1 MSTDLFFDPYSD
13 VFYDHPYELYK
24 QLRDQAPVSYNPK
37 YNFYALARYADVVEA
52 SRDHETYSNRWGAA
66 PPFLANTEPAG
77 EGPGNMLFMDPPNHE
92 RMRKLVN
99 RAFTPRAAQNFEH
112 IVRRVIKEKAD
123 AIGSAKNF
131 DWVADF
137 VALFPVEVIC
147 SILGIPSKDHQT
159 IRHWVDE
166 SLTIDPLNPPDE
178 TFLTRT
184 GTLYMYILEFI
195 KEKRKSPSDDM
206 MSQLIETRID
216 DDGSGDTRPL
226 SDDEIAGF
234 SLLIASA
241 GAETVTKLL
250 GSTAYLLD
258 KNPDQWS
265 KLKANP
271 TLIPKAIDEA
281 NRYFAPSQYQGR
293 HAMKDVSLHGVDI
306 PAGSGVVLLTAA
318 ATRDERQFPDPDR
331 FDIDRDVPVQISFGH
346 GIHYC
351 LGVYLAKLECKV
363 AMETLI
369 ERWPNFSIDHANA
382 KRVRMSNVAG
392 FCNLPTTVS

>member
-1 MSTDLFFDPYSD
+1 MKTDIFFDPYSD

-24 QLRDQAPVSYNPK
+24 QLRDEAPVSFNPK
-37 YNFYALARYADVVEA
+37 YNFFALARYADVVEA

-66 PPFLANTEPAG
+66 PPFLANAESVA

-123 AIGSAKNF
+123 AIGGAKNF

-147 SILGIPSKDHQT
+147 SILGIPSQDHQT

-178 TFLTRT
+178 NFMQRT

-195 KEKRKSPSDDM
+195 KEKRKNPSDDM

-271 TLIPKAIDEA
+271 TLIPKAVDEA

-318 ATRDERQFPDPDR
+318 ATRDERQFPEPDK
-331 FDIDRDVPVQISFGH
+331 FDIERDVPVQISFGH

-369 ERWPNFSIDHANA
+369 ERWPDFSIDHANA

-392 FCNLPTTVS
+392 FCNLPTTVR

>member
-1 MSTDLFFDPYSD
+1 MRTDLYFDPYSD
-13 VFYDHPYELYK
+13 VFYDRPYDLYK
-24 QLRDQAPVSYNPK
+24 QLRDEAPVSYNPQ
-37 YNFYALARYADVVEA
+37 YNFYSLVRYADVVEA
-52 SRDHETYSNRWGAA
+52 SKDHETFSNRWGAA
-66 PPFLANTEPAG
+66 PPFLGNAESVA

-112 IVRRVIKEKAD
+112 IVHRVIKEKAD
-123 AIGSAKNF
+123 AIGDSKNF

-147 SILGIPSKDHQT
+147 SILGIPQQDHQT
-159 IRHWVDE
+159 IRHWVDA
-166 SLTIDPLNPPDE
+166 SLTIDPLNPPDQN
-178 TFLTRT
+178 FLQRT
-184 GTLYMYILEFI
+184 GTLYMYILDYI
-195 KEKRKSPSDDM
+195 KEKRQNPTDDM
-206 MSQLIETRID
+206 LSQLIETQVD
-216 DDGSGDTRPL
+216 EGDETRPL

-258 KNPDQWS
+258 KNPDQWA

-271 TLIPKAIDEA
+271 GLISKTVDEA

-306 PAGSGVVLLTAA
+306 PAGSGVVLITAA
-318 ATRDERQFPDPDR
+318 ATRDERQFPDPDK
-331 FDIDRDVPVQISFGH
+331 FDIERDVPVQISFGH

-351 LGVYLAKLECKV
+351 LGVYLAKMESRI
-363 AMETLI
+363 AIETLI
-369 ERWPNFSIDHANA
+369 ERWPNFAIDHDNS

-392 FCNLPTTVS
+392 FCNLPMSVA